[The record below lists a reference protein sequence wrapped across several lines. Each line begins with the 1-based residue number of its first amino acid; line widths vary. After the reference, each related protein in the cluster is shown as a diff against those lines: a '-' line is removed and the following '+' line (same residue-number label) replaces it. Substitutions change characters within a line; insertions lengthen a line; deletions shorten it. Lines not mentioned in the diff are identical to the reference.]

1 VHQSCIQK
9 VKRKVPRP
17 QAILILVKEEDED
30 MNYAYTFTL
39 PAPGASDVVERK
51 ICVVIN
57 DVKECHSIDPTMI
70 EYKMTFG
77 VDQNVKMWLVDIDDA
92 GNVSAPGSV
101 LEFVVID
108 TVPPPAPESPV
119 ISDVVELE
127 PVVVDEPVV
136 DEPVVDEPVVEEPV
150 VVDEPVVEETIIEE
164 ASEEVVDAPVEDVE
178 SVVEEPVMEDV
189 MVDEPI
195 AGDNMDVPAKEET
208 EE

>member
-77 VDQNVKMWLVDIDDA
+77 VDQNVKMWLVDID
-92 GNVSAPGSV
+92 
-101 LEFVVID
+101 L
-108 TVPPPAPESPV
+108 
-119 ISDVVELE
+119 
-127 PVVVDEPVV
+127 
-136 DEPVVDEPVVEEPV
+136 
-150 VVDEPVVEETIIEE
+150 
-164 ASEEVVDAPVEDVE
+164 
-178 SVVEEPVMEDV
+178 
-189 MVDEPI
+189 
-195 AGDNMDVPAKEET
+195 
-208 EE
+208 